1 MSTTESPFSL
11 TIKIGKNN
19 DLLTGRADTAQEMVQ
34 RVSELR
40 QLAALVEG
48 PLQDVTAPV
57 TAPTLVNEE
66 KLGGYVVHAPA
77 PVTMQEAVN
86 NLNAGGFTGQ
96 IIQGP
101 ESSIEMKEDKFG
113 GQYIRGNPD
122 AGLCNHG
129 PRIVK
134 DWVTKAGKRSKAYV
148 CVNDSPFGDWKSDK
162 CDLAWAK

>member
-34 RVSELR
+34 RVKELR

-57 TAPTLVNEE
+57 IHEQPVE
-66 KLGGYVVHAPA
+66 PA
-77 PVTMQEAVN
+77 PFTIQEAVN
-86 NLNAGGFTGQ
+86 NLNAGGLTGQ
-96 IIQGP
+96 IVQGSQ
-101 ESSIEMKEDKFG
+101 SSLEMKEDKFG

-129 PRIVK
+129 PRIFK
-134 DWVTKAGKRSKAYV
+134 DWVTKTGVRKKAFV
-148 CVNDSPFGDWKSDK
+148 CTNDSPFGDWKSEK
-162 CDLAWAK
+162 CELAWTN

>member
-11 TIKIGKNN
+11 TIKVGKNN
-19 DLLTGRADTAQEMVQ
+19 DLLTGRADTAQEMMQ

-48 PLQDVTAPV
+48 PLQDVTATV
-57 TAPTLVNEE
+57 TQREIPTFE
-66 KLGGYVVHAPA
+66 

-122 AGLCNHG
+122 AGSCNHG